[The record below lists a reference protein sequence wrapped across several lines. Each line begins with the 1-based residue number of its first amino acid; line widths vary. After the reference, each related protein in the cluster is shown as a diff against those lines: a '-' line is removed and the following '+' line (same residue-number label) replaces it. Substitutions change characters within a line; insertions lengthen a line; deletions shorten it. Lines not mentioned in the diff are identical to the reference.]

1 MFLPH
6 ELIIEILLRLPVKSL
21 LRFKSVCKL
30 WFSLISHDPHFANS
44 HFQLSSAT
52 PNRRILLISYKTH
65 ESLSIDFEASL
76 DDDSASVPLN
86 LDYMFLEDSTNFEVT
101 GSCRGFVLIR
111 GSLNIYLWNPTTG
124 VHKQIPLSPF
134 GSKYGS
140 NLDDNYFYGFGY
152 DHSTEDY
159 LVVLMSYHYS
169 DEPTLHLEYFSLK
182 ANTWKQVEGPHFPYS
197 SEIEPTGGL
206 LYKGAIHWLAYRD
219 DLRSDVIV
227 AFDLMERKLSYMHL
241 PHDSDGDPL
250 QCGGLWVYGEYL
262 SVYTMNDTDDK
273 VEIWVMKEYKVNSS
287 WTLVLTIDLSVCPN
301 MAFSP
306 LCCTKSG
313 DIIGAGERDRLVK
326 YDKNGQFL
334 ELHSYPKYDLI
345 WKMTMYINSLLS
357 LPGDGDNKQA

>member
-44 HFQLSSAT
+44 HFQLNSTT

-65 ESLSIDFEASL
+65 ESLSIDFEASVGY
-76 DDDSASVPLN
+76 DSASVSLS
-86 LDYMFLEDSTNFEVT
+86 LDYMFLEDFTDFEVK
-101 GSCRGFVLIR
+101 GSCRGFILICS
-111 GSLNIYLWNPTTG
+111 SLNIYIWNPTTG

-134 GSKYGS
+134 GSNVDS
-140 NLDDNYFYGFGY
+140 NLDNEYFYGFGY

-169 DEPTLHLEYFSLK
+169 DDPTLHLEYFSLK
-182 ANTWKQVEGPHFPYS
+182 ANTWKEVKGPHFPYS
-197 SEIEPTGGL
+197 SEIEPKGGL
-206 LYKGAIHWLAYRD
+206 LYKGAIHWMAYRY
-219 DLRSDVIV
+219 DLQTDVIV
-227 AFDLMERKLSYMHL
+227 AFDLMEKKLSYMPL
-241 PHDSDGDPL
+241 PHDPL
-250 QCGGLWVYGEYL
+250 QCGGLWVYGEHL
-262 SVYTMNDTDDK
+262 SLYTMNDTDDT

-287 WTLVLTIDLSVCPN
+287 WTLVLPVDLTVCPN
-301 MAFSP
+301 VAFSP

-334 ELHSYPKYDLI
+334 EQHSYPKYDLI
-345 WKMTMYINSLLS
+345 CKMTMYIDSLLS
-357 LPGDGDNKQA
+357 LPSDGDNKQA

>member
-21 LRFKSVCKL
+21 IRFKSV
-30 WFSLISHDPHFANS
+30 
-44 HFQLSSAT
+44 SSVG
-52 PNRRILLISYKTH
+52 Y
-65 ESLSIDFEASL
+65 
-76 DDDSASVPLN
+76 DSASVSLS
-86 LDYMFLEDSTNFEVT
+86 LDYMFLEDFTDFEVK
-101 GSCRGFVLIR
+101 GSCRGFILICS
-111 GSLNIYLWNPTTG
+111 SLNIYIWNPTTG

-134 GSKYGS
+134 GSNVDS
-140 NLDDNYFYGFGY
+140 NLDNEYFYGFGY

-169 DEPTLHLEYFSLK
+169 DDPTLHLEYFSLK
-182 ANTWKQVEGPHFPYS
+182 ANTWKEVKGPHFPYS
-197 SEIEPTGGL
+197 SEIEPTGGC
-206 LYKGAIHWLAYRD
+206 LYKGAIHWLAYRY
-219 DLRSDVIV
+219 DLQTDVIV
-227 AFDLMERKLSYMHL
+227 AFDLMEKKLSYMPL
-241 PHDSDGDPL
+241 PHPL

-262 SVYTMNDTDDK
+262 SVYTENDTDDE

-301 MAFSP
+301 VAFSP

-334 ELHSYPKYDLI
+334 EKHSYPKYDLI
-345 WKMTMYINSLLS
+345 CKMTMYIDSLLS
-357 LPGDGDNKQA
+357 LPSDGDNKQA